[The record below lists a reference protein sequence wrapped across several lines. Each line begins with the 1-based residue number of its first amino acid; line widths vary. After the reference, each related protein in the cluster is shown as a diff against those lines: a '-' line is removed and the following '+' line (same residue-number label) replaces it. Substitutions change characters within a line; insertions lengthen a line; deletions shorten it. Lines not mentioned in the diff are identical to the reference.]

1 MHKESAGKS
10 KVKVLHLATIDLGGA
25 YKAAVRISESMQKCG
40 VDSEIL
46 IRTKVHDDTQAMEI
60 FKNPIQKFGSKA
72 KNVVNLTLSKKDII
86 SDYLGTDVSAHPMVR
101 DADVLVLHWVNSFLS
116 YRSVEKLLATGKTVI
131 WVMHDMW
138 TFTGGCHYDGY
149 CGGYAHD
156 CGNCPHME
164 SRKENDLSRRN
175 FVRKTRA
182 IKSGKMIFVGPSQ
195 WSVDCAGKSR
205 ITEGQRIVRILNP
218 VNRDVFY
225 RRDNIPMLKKKY
237 GIPADRKII
246 LFGATQADNNK
257 IKGMQYL
264 DEALCGLSEREYAV
278 VIFGNQ
284 GGVRLTNDK
293 LEVRC
298 LGPVKQEDELAEIYS
313 CADVFAAPSLQEAFG
328 YTVSEALS
336 CRVPVAAFAVGGIKD
351 QVRHLDNGYLAPA
364 KDARGLLAGIR
375 WCTDADNQ
383 IRIRQAALPD
393 NDYMTIGSAYEAL
406 WNNA

>member
-1 MHKESAGKS
+1 M
-10 KVKVLHLATIDLGGA
+10 KVLHLATIDLGGA

-46 IRTKVHDDTQAMEI
+46 IRTKVHDDTQAMVI
-60 FKNPIQKFGSKA
+60 FKNPVQKFVSKA
-72 KNVVNLTLSKKDII
+72 KNVVNLTLSQKDII
-86 SDYLGTDVSAHPMVR
+86 SDYLGTDVSAHPMVK

-156 CGNCPHME
+156 CGKCPHLN

-175 FVRKTRA
+175 FRRKARA
-182 IKSGKMIFVGPSQ
+182 VEHGKLIFVGPSQ
-195 WSVDCAGKSR
+195 WSVDCAGESR
-205 ITEGQRIVRILNP
+205 ITREKKIVRILNP

-225 RRDNIPMLKKKY
+225 RRENTAALKEKY
-237 GIPADRKII
+237 QISTDRKII

-264 DEALCGLSEREYAV
+264 DKALCGLSGDEYAV
-278 VIFGNQ
+278 VIFGNRET
-284 GGVRLTNDK
+284 VRLTNEK

-298 LGPVKQEDELAEIYS
+298 LGPIEGEDELAEIYS
-313 CADVFAAPSLQEAFG
+313 CANVFVAPSLQEAFG

-336 CRVPVAAFAVGGIKD
+336 CRVPVVAFAVGGIKD

-364 KDARGLLAGIR
+364 KDARELLAGIR
-375 WCTDADNQ
+375 WCTDEDNQ

-406 WNNA
+406 WSDK

>member
-1 MHKESAGKS
+1 MTGTAADMLMTAETVPIWKAGK
-10 KVKVLHLATIDLGGA
+10 
-25 YKAAVRISESMQKCG
+25 
-40 VDSEIL
+40 
-46 IRTKVHDDTQAMEI
+46 
-60 FKNPIQKFGSKA
+60 
-72 KNVVNLTLSKKDII
+72 
-86 SDYLGTDVSAHPMVR
+86 
-101 DADVLVLHWVNSFLS
+101 
-116 YRSVEKLLATGKTVI
+116 KT
-131 WVMHDMW
+131 
-138 TFTGGCHYDGY
+138 
-149 CGGYAHD
+149 
-156 CGNCPHME
+156 
-164 SRKENDLSRRN
+164 N

-298 LGPVKQEDELAEIYS
+298 LGPVKQEDELAEIYKFLRYHG
-313 CADVFAAPSLQEAFG
+313 VFALLLESSAKEKIDGEF
-328 YTVSEALS
+328 
-336 CRVPVAAFAVGGIKD
+336 RVI
-351 QVRHLDNGYLAPA
+351 
-364 KDARGLLAGIR
+364 I
-375 WCTDADNQ
+375 
-383 IRIRQAALPD
+383 D
-393 NDYMTIGSAYEAL
+393 NDLCEIIA
-406 WNNA
+406 

>member
-1 MHKESAGKS
+1 M
-10 KVKVLHLATIDLGGA
+10 KVLHLATIDLGGA

-40 VDSEIL
+40 IDSEIL
-46 IRTKVHDDTQAMEI
+46 IRTKVHEDTQAAEV
-60 FKNPIQKFGSKA
+60 FENAAQKFVSKS
-72 KNVVNLTLSKKDII
+72 KNFVNLMLSQKDII
-86 SDYLGTDVSAHPMVR
+86 SDYLGTDVSAHPLVQ

-149 CGGYAHD
+149 CGGYAHG
-156 CGNCPHME
+156 CGKCPHIG
-164 SRKENDLSRRN
+164 SGKENDLSRRN
-175 FVRKTRA
+175 FTRKA
-182 IKSGKMIFVGPSQ
+182 QVMKSGKMIFVGPSQ

-205 ITEGQRIVRILNP
+205 ITERQRIVRILNP

-225 RRDNIPMLKKKY
+225 RRDTIPALKKKY
-237 GIPADRKII
+237 RIPADRKII

-264 DEALCGLSEREYAV
+264 DEALCGLSEKEYAV

-284 GGVRLTNDK
+284 GSVHLTNDK

-298 LGPVKQEDELAEIYS
+298 LGPVKQEQALAEIYS

-351 QVRHLDNGYLAPA
+351 QVRHLENGYLAPVE
-364 KDARGLLAGIR
+364 DAQELLKGIR

-383 IRIRQAALPD
+383 TRIRQTALPD
-393 NDYMTIGSAYEAL
+393 NDYQTVGRAYRAL
-406 WNNA
+406 WSDR